1 MCPLRVAGIVVYAT
15 ICISVIAF
23 VFYAASCVFVAPKN
37 LLALPPMGGKG
48 KQTCATWFA
57 FLATYIKSTAE
68 IAIE

>member
-1 MCPLRVAGIVVYAT
+1 MV
-15 ICISVIAF
+15 F
-23 VFYAASCVFVAPKN
+23 VFYAASCVFVSPKN